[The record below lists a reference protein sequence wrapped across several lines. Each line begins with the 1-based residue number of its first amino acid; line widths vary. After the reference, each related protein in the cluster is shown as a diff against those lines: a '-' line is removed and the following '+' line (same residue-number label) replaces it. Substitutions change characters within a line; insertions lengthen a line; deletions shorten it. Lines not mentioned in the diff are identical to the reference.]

1 MTRSIAAI
9 AAGLVSWF
17 VIATL
22 GNFLLRAAMPG
33 YAAVEVAMDFTLG
46 MQFARLALG
55 VLSSLGAGFV
65 AAWLATRPRRD
76 IVILIAL
83 LLVLFL
89 PVHYSLWQR
98 FPVWYHAAFLLSL
111 VIVPALG
118 ASLRAIG
125 GGTRRAGSA

>member
-1 MTRSIAAI
+1 MIKSIAAI
-9 AAGLVSWF
+9 VAGLTVWF

-46 MQFARLALG
+46 MLIARLALG
-55 VLSSLGAGFV
+55 AVSSFGAGFV
-65 AAWLATRPRRD
+65 TAWIATRPRRD
-76 IVILIAL
+76 VVLLMAL

-118 ASLRAIG
+118 ASLRA
-125 GGTRRAGSA
+125 RN